1 MHLEIRTDGSPK
13 GLDLEEVAGY
23 LRGLLPIDAEVA
35 GEVPWPRGDEWIER
49 LAAIRVRD
57 FSREMESPGRPTP
70 EEIILESQAMGR
82 VQKLQKDLGNVYE
95 GFGLARLYLG
105 LLKGGL
111 VITSRMVA
119 TWNPEDRR
127 YHGRTIICHYPLVVV
142 STTGL
147 VEAPAKPKEYY
158 IKLFAHGRARGMG
171 LQVPEG
177 TEEELSREFA
187 GRFLDYDDGRT
198 TEVVKGYIL
207 QGTFYLLG
215 LEPFCSDRRC
225 RLYNAHTQEELLG
238 AQIGGR
244 LCERHR
250 GILEGMKGDRKL

>member
-1 MHLEIRTDGSPK
+1 MRLDIRTDGAPEV
-13 GLDLEEVAGY
+13 LDVREVAGY

-35 GEVPWPRGDEWIER
+35 GEVPWPRGGEWTER

-57 FSREMESPGRPTP
+57 FSREMENSKESMPA
-70 EEIILESQAMGR
+70 EIAREAQAMGR
-82 VQKLQKDLGNVYE
+82 AQKLQKDLGNVYE

-111 VITSRMVA
+111 VVTSRMVA
-119 TWNPEDRR
+119 TWNPDDRR

-171 LQVPEG
+171 LSVPEG
-177 TEEELSREFA
+177 VEEELSREFA

-198 TEVVKGYIL
+198 TEVVKGYAL

-215 LEPFCSDRRC
+215 LEPFCPDRRC
-225 RLYNAHTQEELLG
+225 RLYNAHTQEELLE
-238 AQIGGR
+238 AQMGGG

-250 GILEGMKGDRKL
+250 GVLDGMRRDRKL

>member
-1 MHLEIRTDGSPK
+1 MRLEIRTDGAPEV
-13 GLDLEEVAGY
+13 LDLEEVAGY

-35 GEVPWPRGDEWIER
+35 GEVPWPRGDGWTER
-49 LAAIRVRD
+49 LAAIRVGD
-57 FSREMESPGRPTP
+57 FSRELEGLREPMPV
-70 EEIILESQAMGR
+70 EIAREAQAIGR

-111 VITSRMVA
+111 VVTSRMVA

-127 YHGRTIICHYPLVVV
+127 YHGRTIVCHYPLVVV

-147 VEAPAKPKEYY
+147 VEAPAKPREYY

-177 TEEELSREFA
+177 TEEELSKEFA
-187 GRFLDYDDGRT
+187 GRFLDYDDERL
-198 TEVVKGYIL
+198 TEVAKGYAL

-215 LEPFCSDRRC
+215 LEPFCPDPAC

-238 AQIGGR
+238 AQLGGG
-244 LCERHR
+244 LCERHKA
-250 GILEGMKGDRKL
+250 ILEGIRRDRKL